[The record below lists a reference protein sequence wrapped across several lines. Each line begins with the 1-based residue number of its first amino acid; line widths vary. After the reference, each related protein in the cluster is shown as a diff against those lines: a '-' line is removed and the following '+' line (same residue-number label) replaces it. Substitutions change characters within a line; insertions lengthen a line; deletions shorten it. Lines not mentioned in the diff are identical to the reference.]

1 MKVEVELVPL
11 GRKLELESGS
21 SLRDVLFDHG
31 VEFPCGGRGRCRGCR
46 IRVLSGDVPVT
57 PEMRRALAADEIEA
71 GWRLG
76 CHAQVH
82 GPLVLEV
89 AQWEMDV
96 LADTAPLFGG
106 VREGAGVAVDIGTTT
121 LVAQALDLR
130 TGQVLGVRTGLNPQC
145 AHGADVMTRV
155 QFALRSSELT
165 ELIRQSVGSMVAEVS
180 DGRRDIREVVLVG
193 NTVMHHL
200 FSGVSVEPLSAVPFR
215 PSSLAETTFTPR
227 ELGWDLPPT
236 CTVRFLRCLG
246 GFVGSDI
253 LAGIAAVRLD
263 RAERLAALIDLGT
276 NGEIV
281 VGDRE
286 RLESASTAAGPAF
299 EAACISVGM
308 RAATGAIAEVSASGS
323 GFACH
328 VIGGGPARGICGSGL
343 VDAAAAALDLGALL
357 PNGRLADGARELRLC
372 DTVALSQRDL
382 RELQLAK
389 AAIAAGLRI
398 LCARRGARVQDL
410 ERVYL
415 AGAFGN
421 YVRIASAARIGL
433 LEMEPER
440 VEPAGNT
447 ALRGAK
453 MSLLDSSAAAGIAV
467 EHVELAAAGRFQDTF
482 VDCLGFPELAC
493 AVEIS
498 SRQ

>member
-1 MKVEVELVPL
+1 MKVAVELVPL

-21 SLRDVLFDHG
+21 SLQDVLFDHG

-46 IRVLSGDVPVT
+46 IRVLSGDVAVT
-57 PEMRRALAADEIEA
+57 PEMRLALSAKEIET

-76 CHAQVH
+76 CHARVD
-82 GPLVLEV
+82 GPLMLEV

-96 LADTAPLFGG
+96 LADTALLSGG
-106 VREGAGVAVDIGTTT
+106 MRDGAGIAVDIGTTT

-145 AHGADVMTRV
+145 EHGADVMSRV
-155 QFALRSSELT
+155 QFALHSAELT
-165 ELIRQSVGSMVAEVS
+165 ALIRQSVGRMAAEVS
-180 DGRRDIREVVLVG
+180 AGREDVRDVVLVG

-215 PSSLAETTFTPR
+215 SSSLAETTFTPR
-227 ELGWDLPPT
+227 ELGWDLPPH

-253 LAGIAAVRLD
+253 LAGIAATRIH
-263 RAERLAALIDLGT
+263 RAERLTALIDLGT

-281 VGDRE
+281 VGDRG
-286 RLESASTAAGPAF
+286 RLECASTAAGPAF

-308 RAATGAIAEVSASGS
+308 RAATGAIAEVRTSGG

-343 VDAAAAALDLGALL
+343 VDAAAAALDLGTLL
-357 PNGRLADGARELRLC
+357 PNGRLAGGARELRLC
-372 DTVALSQRDL
+372 GTVVLSQRDL

-398 LCARRGARVQDL
+398 LCERRGARVQDL

-433 LEMEPER
+433 LEMEQER

-447 ALRGAK
+447 ALRGSK
-453 MSLLDSSAAAGIAV
+453 MSLLHGAATAGIVV
-467 EHVELAAAGRFQDTF
+467 EHVELAAVGSFQDTF
-482 VDCLGFPELAC
+482 VDCLSFPEIEC
-493 AVEIS
+493 TVEI
-498 SRQ
+498 